1 MANQPT
7 GIRMKGNL
15 VATFP
20 IKSASDLADFIIPVT
35 EEMANEI
42 VNAAI
47 SRENG
52 YSSAAI
58 YYTDDTGKRQ
68 SILISVSVDGGRYSN
83 GETYMFAYCGEY
95 HPRKDGKAE
104 FIYK

>member
-1 MANQPT
+1 MAT
-7 GIRMKGNL
+7 L
-15 VATFP
+15 P
-20 IKSASDLADFIIPVT
+20 ITSAADLAAFIIPMT
-35 EEMANEI
+35 EAMATEI
-42 VNAAI
+42 VDAAT

-58 YYTDDTGKRQ
+58 YWTDNDGKRQ
-68 SILISVSVDGGRYSN
+68 SILVSVSSDGGRYSN
-83 GETYMFAYCGEY
+83 GETYMFAYVGEY